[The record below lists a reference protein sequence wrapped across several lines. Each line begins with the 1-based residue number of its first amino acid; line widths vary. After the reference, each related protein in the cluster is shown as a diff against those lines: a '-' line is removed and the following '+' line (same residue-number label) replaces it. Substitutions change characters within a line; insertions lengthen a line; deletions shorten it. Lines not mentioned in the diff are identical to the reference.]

1 MKKKINLEKLIM
13 SFLNKKNSNK
23 IPLTKTTNFIVEG
36 IIDSLIF
43 IELIFF
49 IEKKTKK
56 KINLS
61 KINIENFINIKTIMK
76 TVKRL

>member
-61 KINIENFINIKTIMK
+61 KINIENFMNIKTIMK

>member
-1 MKKKINLEKLIM
+1 MKKKINLEKLII
-13 SFLNKKNSNK
+13 SFLKKKNRNK
-23 IPLTKTTNFIVEG
+23 IPLTKTTNLIVEG
-36 IIDSLIF
+36 VIDSLIF

>member
-36 IIDSLIF
+36 VIDSLIF

-61 KINIENFINIKTIMK
+61 KINIENFMNIKTIMK

>member
-1 MKKKINLEKLIM
+1 MKKKINLEKLII
-13 SFLNKKNSNK
+13 SFLKKKNRNK
-23 IPLTKTTNFIVEG
+23 IPLTKTTNLIVEG
-36 IIDSLIF
+36 VIDSLIF

-61 KINIENFINIKTIMK
+61 KINIENFINIETIMK